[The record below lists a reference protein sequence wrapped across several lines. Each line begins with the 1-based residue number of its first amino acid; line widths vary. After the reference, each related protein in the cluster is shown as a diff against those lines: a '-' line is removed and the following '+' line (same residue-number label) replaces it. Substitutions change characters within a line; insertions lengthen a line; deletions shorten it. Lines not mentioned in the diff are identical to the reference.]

1 VAFTPITSRSNAV
14 PSDLQSRLMSRLFPS
29 PDGAGGGYTASAGLN
44 GVSAAPVSPA
54 GVPIAQPIGRMP
66 TPSYGAQGAS
76 AGVIPAPGAAPTA
89 SVPPAAAPPANPGGY
104 TDPGARNLYNQEVN
118 QNPWAK
124 VPTLFGG
131 GTGAGSIALG
141 NFNVEGG
148 RDLANQW
155 QNEAPIDFS
164 GEGQI
169 GRYYDAARSRQ
180 AALDAAMG
188 RSGGGVAAAGQA
200 SLFGSEGSTVGDYVR
215 QLIAQ
220 RQAEHE
226 AELNQLRQYHQQI
239 SLAELERQWAKQDSP
254 SFGQELLG
262 TIGGIAGKA
271 AGAYFGRA

>member
-44 GVSAAPVSPA
+44 GASAAQVSPT

-66 TPSYGAQGAS
+66 TPSY
-76 AGVIPAPGAAPTA
+76 APQGAAPTA
-89 SVPPAAAPPANPGGY
+89 PAPAAPGGY
-104 TDPGARNLYNQEVN
+104 TDPDAAALYKSNIAAPSTWNPTFSHWLGGVRQGPNQDA
-118 QNPWAK
+118 AK
-124 VPTLFGG
+124 
-131 GTGAGSIALG
+131 S
-141 NFNVEGG
+141 
-148 RDLANQW
+148 LADQW

-180 AALDAAMG
+180 TAMDAAMG

-200 SLFGSEGSTVGDYVR
+200 SLYGSEGNTIGDYVR

-220 RQAEHE
+220 RQQEHE
-226 AELNQLRQYHQQI
+226 AELNQLRQYGMQI
-239 SLAELERQWAKQDSP
+239 SMAELQRKWAKEDSP

-262 TIGGIAGKA
+262 VVGGVAGKA
-271 AGAYFGRA
+271 AGAYFGKP